1 MEKLPGRQKV
11 NLEVTNSINK
21 CFPKLLLINCR
32 KKKIS
37 RIVTIFYFPEI
48 QQRYYCC
55 HCFPFYT
62 EELLWKYTLRKKCP
76 NSKLFWS
83 AFSRVRTE
91 YGEILRISPYSVRMR
106 GNTDQNNSAYGHFS
120 RNDRFITILKESEI
134 KSEYSEPCQTSKQE
148 RFQKQ
153 LMAKSY

>member
-48 QQRYYCC
+48 
-55 HCFPFYT
+55 
-62 EELLWKYTLRKKCP
+62 
-76 NSKLFWS
+76 
-83 AFSRVRTE
+83 
-91 YGEILRISPYSVRMR
+91 
-106 GNTDQNNSAYGHFS
+106 
-120 RNDRFITILKESEI
+120 
-134 KSEYSEPCQTSKQE
+134 
-148 RFQKQ
+148 
-153 LMAKSY
+153 